1 MSACERAIAYAQN
14 SGIDE
19 CESVFAKRN
28 IITVR
33 ITDSRIIEVKQNQ
46 EEKIGI
52 RVIRDKKIA
61 SAETRDIENYKKIID
76 HAIDTFRFL
85 SPKPFWRSL
94 PYEDRTNF
102 EVNSTYDKK
111 LKNITSKDASDIAQ
125 EMINSSLDKKISS
138 ITGSLNIVDEEFH
151 IQNTN
156 GVEESDFATYIS
168 GIINADSTLGN
179 IPVSGIG
186 QMSGR
191 TRDMFSPEK
200 IGHEAKSM
208 CIGSINPIDCES
220 GEYSIIF
227 EPYSVGEMLAFVF
240 ASNFNLKVFA
250 EKKSCF
256 SERLGNSIAVD
267 EFNLIDD
274 PHAPNGIGSKKIDD
288 EGIPTLPNPLIENG
302 IFKNTF
308 SDSYNAFKESTKS
321 TGNANR
327 PGLPMGRDA
336 DSFPIS
342 SPHNL
347 RIKRGDTSQDE
358 MIAETKSGILVGRL
372 WYTYAV
378 NPIKGDFSCTARSGI
393 RIIKNGKIV
402 SPAKPARIIHNLP
415 TMLRNIAAIGNDDR
429 NVLQWA
435 SLPSI
440 TPSIKVEKI
449 RVVPI

>member
-1 MSACERAIAYAQN
+1 MSACEKAITYAQN
-14 SGIDE
+14 LGIDE
-19 CESVFAKRN
+19 CESVFAKRK

-33 ITDSRIIEVKQNQ
+33 ITDSRIIEIKQNQ

-52 RVIRDKKIA
+52 RVIQGKRIA
-61 SAETRDIENYKKIID
+61 SGETRDVENYKKTIEN
-76 HAIDTFRFL
+76 AIDTFRFL
-85 SPKPFWRSL
+85 SPKLFWESL
-94 PYEDRTNF
+94 PSGNKTNL
-102 EVNSTYDKK
+102 EINSTYDKK
-111 LKNITSKDASDIAQ
+111 LKDITSKETTDIAQ

-138 ITGSLNIVDEEFH
+138 ISGSLNIVVEEFQ

-156 GVEESDFATYIS
+156 GVEETDFATYIS
-168 GIINADSTLGN
+168 GIINAESTFGK

-191 TRDMFSPEK
+191 TLRSFFPEK
-200 IGHEAKSM
+200 VGYEAKNM
-208 CIGSINPIDCES
+208 CVESINPKNCDS

-240 ASNFNLKVFA
+240 ASNFNLKTFVD
-250 EKKSCF
+250 EKSCF
-256 SERLGNSIAVD
+256 SGMLGNSIAVD

-274 PHAPNGIGSKKIDD
+274 PHAPNGIGSKKFDD
-288 EGIPTLPNPLIENG
+288 EGVPTSPNPLIENG
-302 IFKNTF
+302 ILKNTF
-308 SDSYNAFKESTKS
+308 SDSYNAFRESAKS

-347 RIKRGDTSQDE
+347 RIRKGNVSQDD
-358 MIAETKSGILVGRL
+358 MIADTKSGILVGRL

-393 RIIKNGKIV
+393 RIIKNGRIV
-402 SPAKPARIIHNLP
+402 SPAKPVRIIHNLP
-415 TMLRNIAAIGNDDR
+415 VMLQNISAVGDNDR

-440 TPSIKVEKI
+440 TPSIKAEKI
-449 RVVPI
+449 RIVPI

>member
-1 MSACERAIAYAQN
+1 MSACEKAITYAKN
-14 SGIDE
+14 LGIDE
-19 CESVFAKRN
+19 CESVFAKRK

-33 ITDSRIIEVKQNQ
+33 ITDSKINEVKQNQ

-52 RVIRDKKIA
+52 RVIQDKKIA
-61 SAETRDIENYKKIID
+61 SGETRDIGNYKKTIEN
-76 HAIDTFRFL
+76 AIDTFRFL
-85 SPKPFWRSL
+85 SPKPFWESL
-94 PYEDRTNF
+94 PSENRTDL
-102 EVNSTYDKK
+102 EINSTYDKK
-111 LKNITSKDASDIAQ
+111 LKDITGKEASDIAQ
-125 EMINSSLDKKISS
+125 EMINSSLDKKTTSIS
-138 ITGSLNIVDEEFH
+138 GSLNIVVEEFQ
-151 IQNTN
+151 IQNSN
-156 GVEESDFATYIS
+156 GLEKIDFATYIS
-168 GIINADSTLGN
+168 GIINTDSTFGN

-191 TRDMFSPEK
+191 TLESFFPEK
-200 IGHEAKSM
+200 IAQESKKM
-208 CIGSINPIDCES
+208 CLESINPTDCEP

-240 ASNFNLKVFA
+240 ASNFNLKTFA
-250 EKKSCF
+250 DKKSCF
-256 SERLGNSIAVD
+256 SEMLEKSIAVD

-274 PHAPNGIGSKKIDD
+274 PHAPNGIGSKKFDD
-288 EGIPTLPNPLIENG
+288 EGVPTSPNPLIENG
-302 IFKNTF
+302 ILKNTF
-308 SDSYNAFKESTKS
+308 SDSYNAFRESCRS

-347 RIKRGDTSQDE
+347 RIKKGNVSQEE

-402 SPAKPARIIHNLP
+402 SPAKPVRIIHNLP
-415 TMLRNIAAIGNDDR
+415 VMLQNISAVGNNDR

-440 TPSIKVEKI
+440 TPSIKAEKI
-449 RVVPI
+449 RIVPI